1 MSAPVQN
8 DPDKPAPPWASEE
21 LRKYAPRR
29 RQADADPTMDD
40 APADGS
46 PLPHHLVARPNFLL
60 ARPAPVDLDD
70 EDVRRAWSAKLDPV
84 VMPAPPDD
92 TEKASRLGL
101 IIKIGAAVGIAASI
115 AMIVVNMVPFDGN
128 GAVPAGKS
136 QIMPATVLESLAQI
150 DPAEAKVAQDD
161 PPQTVASLVAP
172 GNAEMATRAWPSA
185 PQSPPPMVA
194 APPATSN
201 LPSAAPMAAPRP
213 TVPLPREE
221 VDSLMKRGR
230 DLLAAGD
237 VASARLILTR
247 LSDAGVADA
256 SLLLARTYDPTELTK
271 SRLLGAIPD
280 AAKARAWYLR
290 AAEQGSPEASRR
302 ISAAR

>member
-29 RQADADPTMDD
+29 RPADAGSAEYDS
-40 APADGS
+40 APDGS
-46 PLPHHLVARPNFLL
+46 QLPHHLIARPTFLP
-60 ARPAPVDLDD
+60 ARPPAVDLDD
-70 EDVRRAWSAKLDPV
+70 EEVRRAWSAKLDPV
-84 VMPAPPDD
+84 VMPLPPEDSY
-92 TEKASRLGL
+92 KVSRVGV
-101 IIKIGAAVGIAASI
+101 IIKIGAAVGIAASV
-115 AMIVVNMVPFDGN
+115 AMIVVNMVSFDAG
-128 GAVPAGKS
+128 GAAPAGKS
-136 QIMPATVLESLAQI
+136 VIMPSTVLESLAQI

-161 PPQTVASLVAP
+161 PPQTVASLAAP
-172 GNAEMATRAWPSA
+172 SASDMTSRSWPSA
-185 PQSPPPMVA
+185 PQSPPPMVT
-194 APPATSN
+194 APPAA
-201 LPSAAPMAAPRP
+201 PAAAPVATPRP
-213 TVPLPREE
+213 SVPLPREE

-247 LSDAGVADA
+247 LSDAGIADA

-271 SRLLGAIPD
+271 SRLLGAVPD
-280 AAKARAWYLR
+280 AAKARAWYLK